1 MSSLIWI
8 RTIIIYTLPVITLI
22 GLFTNSLSFMIFSR
36 KRFNKTIFS
45 TYMRC
50 FILIQTLNLILPINR
65 FLELNLNLYF
75 SRISD
80 FCCKLRNIFSHIFL
94 ANSAWLLAV
103 ISFDRYLSVSYPN
116 RYLFRKKVKFQV
128 ITCFCVIAFNFTT
141 LSPNW
146 LYYLNETNITNQSF
160 LIPSTCVSLSIWL
173 DTLELFQLC
182 INPFF
187 FMILFTFLTIKN
199 VLKSRNKINQK
210 TNGQSK
216 FKQNDRKFVISSIS
230 INICFLLLNFPHF
243 FLKIIKEYTKLFDN
257 LKDLFALL
265 QTIFL
270 FLLYINLISTFL
282 VQYLVNSIFKSEF
295 DNFLFRNR
303 ISLKKKNKR

>member
-1 MSSLIWI
+1 MSSLISL
-8 RTIIIYTLPVITLI
+8 RTIIVYTLPVITLI
-22 GLFTNSLSFMIFSR
+22 GLFINSLSFMIFSR

-75 SRISD
+75 SRISN
-80 FCCKLRNIFSHIFL
+80 FCCKLRNVFSHLFL

-128 ITCFCVIAFNFTT
+128 ITCFCVIAFNFST
-141 LSPNW
+141 LSPTW
-146 LYYLNETNITNQSF
+146 LYYLNETNITNQSM
-160 LIPSTCVSLSIWL
+160 IPSTCVSPSNWL
-173 DTLELFQLC
+173 DTLELFQLS

-199 VLKSRNKINQK
+199 VFKSRNKINQK
-210 TNGQSK
+210 TNGQSTS
-216 FKQNDRKFVISSIS
+216 KQNDRKFVISSIA
-230 INICFLLLNFPHF
+230 INICFLILNFPHF
-243 FLKIIKEYTKLFDN
+243 FLKIIKEYTKLFN
-257 LKDLFALL
+257 NSKDLLALL
-265 QTIFL
+265 QAIFL

-295 DNFLFRNR
+295 EIFLFRNR
-303 ISLKKKNKR
+303 ISLKKQNKR